1 VKVATEHRVRNS
13 PGTNNLIAEMLRFLG
28 SAVRLHST
36 WRRQICNLF
45 RTSGVWGGGGK
56 SKDRANVDETVLQ
69 HSSRPLAR
77 GRNGNGVV
85 VHGAR
90 RASRANH
97 RFAGRLEW
105 PARRLHPCKCCRCLL
120 LLASPLLAS
129 PLLLA
134 ASLLAPP
141 LLSPLALLP
150 TLLASTLL
158 VPSSLSLLA
167 PPLLVPPTLL
177 APPLLLPA
185 PLLVLSRRAGHP
197 VFGRGETIVASPCFA

>member
-1 VKVATEHRVRNS
+1 MKVATEHRVRNS

-56 SKDRANVDETVLQ
+56 SRTEPMSMKPFFNIPAVLLLGLGMGMVSLSARAEPLAPSIASQAALPGLPVVSTPANVVDAYYYR
-69 HSSRPLAR
+69 HHHYWHHRYYWRHHYWHRHYYHRWHYYRPYW
-77 GRNGNGVV
+77 
-85 VHGAR
+85 R
-90 RASRANH
+90 RHYWYH
-97 RFAGRLEW
+97 RHYHYW
-105 PARRLHPCKCCRCLL
+105 HHPYW
-120 LLASPLLAS
+120 
-129 PLLLA
+129 
-134 ASLLAPP
+134 
-141 LLSPLALLP
+141 
-150 TLLASTLL
+150 
-158 VPSSLSLLA
+158 
-167 PPLLVPPTLL
+167 VPPPLL